1 MKNIKQIILKQI
13 EENKQVLKRIA
24 AHDRGEIVIPTEA
37 LQRRLVGI
45 TIEEE

>member
-1 MKNIKQIILKQI
+1 MKNIEQVIMKEI
-13 EENKQVLKRIA
+13 EKNKQVLDRLA
-24 AHDRGEIVIPTEA
+24 AYDRGEIVIPTEA

>member
-1 MKNIKQIILKQI
+1 MKNIKQTILK
-13 EENKQVLKRIA
+13 EMEKNKQVLKRLA

-45 TIEEE
+45 TLEEE

>member
-45 TIEEE
+45 TLEEE